1 MHKDIS
7 IGLNRTGMKASPM
20 AAGELL
26 ESLDLQDGAPAPRI
40 GADEIRAD
48 YLGEAEPV
56 GSVPPPTSVKGVFG
70 ATAEALRGH
79 RMHVLLDK
87 LGERAAFER
96 SGVRLYEAFLLKLDA
111 LGPLPGTM
119 TIEEVRHHR
128 DEEASHL
135 QILVEAIESLGGDPT
150 TQTPCADV
158 AGVQGMGLLQVMT
171 DPRTT
176 LAQCLQTLLSA
187 ELTDQA
193 SWELLI
199 ELSSGFERDE
209 WSNRFQAALE
219 NENRHTEHVRSW
231 LSAAMSELALGEE
244 GGTRKRH

>member
-1 MHKDIS
+1 MQKDIS

-20 AAGELL
+20 VAGELL
-26 ESLDLQDGAPAPRI
+26 ESMDLQEGAPAPSI
-40 GADEIRAD
+40 GADDIRTD
-48 YLGEAEPV
+48 YMSEAEPV
-56 GSVPPPTSVKGVFG
+56 GSVPPPASIKGMFG
-70 ATAEALRGH
+70 ATAEALLGH
-79 RMHVLLDK
+79 RLHVLLDK

-96 SGVRLYEAFLLKLDA
+96 SGVRLYDAFLLKL
-111 LGPLPGTM
+111 GEFETLPGGM
-119 TIEEVRHHR
+119 TLEEVRHHR

-135 QILVEAIESLGGDPT
+135 QLLVEAIESLGGDPT

-158 AGVQGMGLLQVMT
+158 AGVQGMGLLQVMA

-199 ELSSGFERDE
+199 ELNEGFDRDE
-209 WSNRFQAALE
+209 WTGRFQSALD
-219 NENRHTEHVRSW
+219 NETRHAQHVRSW

-244 GGTRKRH
+244 GGARKH